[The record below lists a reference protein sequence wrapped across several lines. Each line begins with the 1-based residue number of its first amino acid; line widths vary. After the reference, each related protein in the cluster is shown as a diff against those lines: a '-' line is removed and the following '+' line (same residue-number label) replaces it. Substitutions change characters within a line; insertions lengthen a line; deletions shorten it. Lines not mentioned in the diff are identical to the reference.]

1 MGQLLRITY
10 ETKDYNYQVLNE
22 NSIAKETEAIRIL
35 LEGQSVVLRKT
46 DGRWVPVQAT
56 YEVDEGLLKAIG
68 KAISL
73 RYRI

>member
-10 ETKDYNYQVLNE
+10 ETKDYNYQVVNE
-22 NSIAKETEAIRIL
+22 KPIGKETEEIRIL
-35 LEGQSVVLRKT
+35 LEGQSVILKKN
-46 DGRWVPVQAT
+46 DGRWVPDQMAG
-56 YEVDEGLLKAIG
+56 EVDEGLLKAIG

>member
-10 ETKDYNYQVLNE
+10 ETKDYNYQVVNE
-22 NSIAKETEAIRIL
+22 KPIGKETEEIRIL

-46 DGRWVPVQAT
+46 DGRWVPDQT
-56 YEVDEGLLKAIG
+56 PSEVDEGLLKAIG
-68 KAISL
+68 KAVSL

>member
-22 NSIAKETEAIRIL
+22 NPIGKETEEIRIL
-35 LEGQSVVLRKT
+35 LKGQSVVLRKT
-46 DGRWVPVQAT
+46 DGRWVPNQMT
-56 YEVDEGLLKAIG
+56 CEVDEGLLKAI
-68 KAISL
+68 SL

>member
-10 ETKDYNYQVLNE
+10 ETKDYNYQVVNE
-22 NSIAKETEAIRIL
+22 KPIGKETEEIRIL

-46 DGRWVPVQAT
+46 DGRWVPDQMAG
-56 YEVDEGLLKAIG
+56 EVDEGLLKAIG

>member
-10 ETKDYNYQVLNE
+10 ETKDYNYQVVNE
-22 NSIAKETEAIRIL
+22 KPIGKETEEIRIL

-46 DGRWVPVQAT
+46 DGRWVPDQTAG
-56 YEVDEGLLKAIG
+56 EVNEDLLKAIG

>member
-10 ETKDYNYQVLNE
+10 ETKDYNYQVVNE
-22 NSIAKETEAIRIL
+22 KPIGKETEQIRIL

-46 DGRWVPVQAT
+46 DGRWVPDQTAG
-56 YEVDEGLLKAIG
+56 EVDEGLLKAIG
-68 KAISL
+68 KAVSL